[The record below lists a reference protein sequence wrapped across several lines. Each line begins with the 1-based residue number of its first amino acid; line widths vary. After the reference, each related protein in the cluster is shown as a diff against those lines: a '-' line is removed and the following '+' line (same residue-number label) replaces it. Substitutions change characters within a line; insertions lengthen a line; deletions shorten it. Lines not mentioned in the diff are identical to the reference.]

1 MRKLLFL
8 SLFLLSFSVFAEDST
23 LKAIKDTS
31 EVTFSKVYNDVKTGI
46 NAVASALKVGAEHVY
61 EVLVKQQVVNAIVWI
76 LIGVLPLLLLLVFGK
91 SVWKWASIQEKE
103 HDAEGF
109 AGFCAFLFYCFTII
123 PSIILMF
130 HIDIVVTGFVNP
142 EYGALQEI
150 MSWIK

>member
-8 SLFLLSFSVFAEDST
+8 SLILLNFSVFAEDST

-46 NAVASALKVGAEHVY
+46 SAVATALKVGAEHVY
-61 EVLVKQQVVNAIVWI
+61 EVLVLQQVVNAV
-76 LIGVLPLLLLLVFGK
+76 VF
-91 SVWKWASIQEKE
+91 I
-103 HDAEGF
+103 
-109 AGFCAFLFYCFTII
+109 
-123 PSIILMF
+123 IILLMSIVLCVNFIKKSKDTNEIWFDGTDPTILGVVRTIQLIAGIIMF
-130 HIDIVVTGFVNP
+130 GVGIFHLDIIATGLINP